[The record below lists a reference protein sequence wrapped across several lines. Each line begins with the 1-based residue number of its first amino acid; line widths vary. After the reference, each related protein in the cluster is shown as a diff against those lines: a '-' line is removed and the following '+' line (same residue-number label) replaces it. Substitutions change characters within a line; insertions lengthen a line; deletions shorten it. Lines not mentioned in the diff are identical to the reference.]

1 MNLGNGDAV
10 AAVAVLTYEDLN
22 RGVDVGGDTAL
33 DLAING
39 SNGDFDGA
47 ETEGMIDAAD
57 DSGDF
62 GAAGEPD
69 ADVMAVLPEP
79 QD

>member
-1 MNLGNGDAV
+1 MNLGNGDGV

-33 DLAING
+33 DVAING
-39 SNGDFDGA
+39 GNGDGDEASVGDYDDG
-47 ETEGMIDAAD
+47 DY
-57 DSGDF
+57 
-62 GAAGEPD
+62 AAGDYDGELDSD
-69 ADVMAVLPEP
+69 AVAALSEQ